1 MSGRVGV
8 PTVVS
13 MWESVPNLAGTL
25 ATVVFAGSTLPMLR
39 KAVRSRDLASYS
51 TSQLVLANV
60 GNALYSVYV
69 FHLPPGPIWALHG
82 FYLLGELDLAQAR
95 YEATGLEPAAAL
107 ARYERGEVLRIRG
120 EHDAAT
126 VAYDAAAAHGC
137 DPQPGLALLWL
148 ARGRTA
154 AAVRIVRR
162 LVDET
167 RDPVRR
173 SRLLPAAVEI
183 MLAAG
188 EADAARA
195 AADELDAIAAGFGT
209 AELGARAAYAR
220 GTVALAEPDPAAA
233 LRSLREAC
241 AVWLELGARYD
252 AARARARIGLALR
265 ALGDEDSAGAELA
278 VAQRTFGELGALPAQ
293 REIDRL
299 LGSRF
304 PDGLTGREVEVLRL
318 VAAGHGNQQIAAM
331 LFLSEKTVARHL
343 SNIFGKVGVSTRTAA
358 AAYAF
363 EHGLA
368 S

>member
-1 MSGRVGV
+1 
-8 PTVVS
+8 

-51 TSQLVLANV
+51 TSQLVLANI

-137 DPQPGLALLWL
+137 DPQSGLALLWL
-148 ARGRTA
+148 ARGRTPQPA
-154 AAVRIVRR
+154 HRR
-162 LVDET
+162 RPVERPGT
-167 RDPVRR
+167 RSGR
-173 SRLLPAAVEI
+173 SRLRPAVEI

-241 AVWLELGARYD
+241 AVWLELGARYT
-252 AARARARIGLALR
+252 RPGRARIGLALR

-331 LFLSEKTVARHL
+331 LFRSERRWPGT
-343 SNIFGKVGVSTRTAA
+343 
-358 AAYAF
+358 
-363 EHGLA
+363 
-368 S
+368 